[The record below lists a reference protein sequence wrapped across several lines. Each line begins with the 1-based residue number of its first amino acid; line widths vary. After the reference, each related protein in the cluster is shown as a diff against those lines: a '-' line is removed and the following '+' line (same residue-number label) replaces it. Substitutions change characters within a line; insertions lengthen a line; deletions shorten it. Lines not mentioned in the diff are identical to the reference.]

1 MKTQIIFES
10 QNKNV
15 VKNTLPKEF
24 EDKIKTALFLALKE
38 KGLITQAQYEQCLEK
53 M

>member
-15 VKNTLPKEF
+15 VQNALPKEF
-24 EDKIKTALFLALKE
+24 EDEIKTALFLTLKE
-38 KGLITQAQYEQCLEK
+38 KGLITQAQYERCLEK